1 MHDWLYAGAGIL
13 IVLVM
18 WEVNP
23 ELGGVFLMLVV
34 IVMLNNGVTRGA
46 LSFGGST

>member
-13 IVLVM
+13 ITLVM

-23 ELGGVFLMLVV
+23 DLGGAFLLLVV
-34 IVMLNNGVTRGA
+34 LVMLNNGVARGN
-46 LSFGGST
+46 LSFHGP